1 MVTDLTLLSGTK
13 YRSFMEERI
22 CRWGIL
28 GTAGIAR
35 KNWQAILHSGNGRLV
50 AVASRTAER
59 AGAYIAE
66 NQAQVPHHPAP
77 RAIAGYEKM
86 IAADDIDA
94 LYIPLPTGLR
104 KDYVLA
110 AAAAGKHVLCEKPC
124 GINTDEVREIVEAC
138 EKAGVQ
144 FMDGVM
150 FMHSDRLPAL
160 RRELD
165 TGEAIGDLKRIA
177 SQFSFRAPA
186 GFFTENIRMQSG
198 LEPLGSL
205 GDLGWYCIRMALW
218 TMRYEMPVALC
229 AHMIRETSVP
239 ISLSAEMEFPGGVTA
254 SFYCSFETEHQQWIN
269 LSGTRGH
276 IAIRDFVLPYHG
288 PEVSFDIEQAH
299 FETEICN
306 FHMER
311 HCRTVSV
318 REYSDGHPT
327 AQETKLFRNFGD
339 LVLNGKP
346 DPHWPE
352 IALKTQIVLDACL
365 KSAREGG
372 RELVL

>member
-1 MVTDLTLLSGTK
+1 MSQN
-13 YRSFMEERI
+13 Y

-35 KNWQAILHSGNGRLV
+35 KNWQAICNSGNGQLV
-50 AVASRTAER
+50 AVASRTSER
-59 AGAYIAE
+59 AAEYIAE

-77 RAIAGYEKM
+77 RAIAGYEEM

-124 GINTDEVREIVEAC
+124 GVDASEVREIVAAC
-138 EKAGVQ
+138 SAAGVQ

-165 TGEAIGDLKRIA
+165 AGDAVGEIKRVS
-177 SQFSFRAPA
+177 SQFSFMAPES
-186 GFFTENIRMQSG
+186 FFTENIRMKSG

-205 GDLGWYCIRMALW
+205 GDLGWYCLRMTLW
-218 TMRYEMPVALC
+218 TMSYAMPLTVR
-229 AHMIRETSVP
+229 AHMIRETDVP
-239 ISLSAEMEFPGGVTA
+239 ISLSAEMDFEGGVTA
-254 SFYCSFETEHQQWIN
+254 SFYCSFEAEHQQWFNIA
-269 LSGTRGH
+269 GTKGH
-276 IAIRDFVLPYHG
+276 IAMRDFVLPYHG
-288 PEVSFDIEQAH
+288 PEVSFEIEQAN
-299 FETEICN
+299 FDVDVCQ

-311 HCRTVSV
+311 HSRKVAV
-318 REYSDGHPT
+318 REYSDSHST
-327 AQETKLFRNFGD
+327 SQETKLFRNFGN
-339 LVLNGKP
+339 LVLGGNP

-352 IALKTQIVLDACL
+352 ISLKTQILLDACL
-365 KSAREGG
+365 TSARSGG
-372 RELVL
+372 REISLSRFQ

>member
-1 MVTDLTLLSGTK
+1 MTEKL
-13 YRSFMEERI
+13 

-35 KNWQAILHSGNGRLV
+35 KNWQAIRHTGNGRLV
-50 AVASRTAER
+50 AVASRTADR
-59 AGAYIAE
+59 AESYIAE

-77 RAIAGYEKM
+77 RAIAGYEEI

-104 KDYVLA
+104 KEYVLA

-124 GINTDEVREIVEAC
+124 GVNAGEVREIVEAC
-138 EKAGVQ
+138 ERAGVQ

-150 FMHSDRLPAL
+150 FMHNDRLRAV

-165 TGEAIGDLKRIA
+165 SGEAVGEIKRIA
-177 SQFSFRAPA
+177 SQFSFMAPES
-186 GFFTENIRMQSG
+186 FFTENIRMHSG

-218 TMRYEMPVALC
+218 TMHYEMPVTIR
-229 AHMIRETSVP
+229 AHMIRETTVP
-239 ISLSAEMEFPGGVTA
+239 ISLSAEMDFSGGVTA
-254 SFYCSFETEHQQWIN
+254 SFYCSFEAEHQQWVNIG
-269 LSGTRGH
+269 GTKGH

-288 PEVSFDIEQAH
+288 AELSFDVEQAH
-299 FETEICN
+299 FETEVCH

-311 HCRTVSV
+311 HSRRVAV
-318 REYSDGHPT
+318 REYSDSHET
-327 AQETKLFRNFGD
+327 AQETKLFRTFGN
-339 LVLNGKP
+339 LVLSGRR
-346 DPHWPE
+346 DPHWPD

-365 KSAREGG
+365 ESARGG
-372 RELVL
+372 GQGITL